1 MTAPADW
8 AAQQVR
14 AMLDAWDQRQ
24 AAIAR
29 GMAQHNAEI
38 DMLASDPEKRA
49 ELLRRLT
56 GPPPETPPTD

>member
-1 MTAPADW
+1 MNAADW

-14 AMLDAWDQRQ
+14 ALLDAWRERE

-29 GMAQHNAEI
+29 GMAQHNYEI
-38 DMLASDPEKRA
+38 DMLASDPAKRA

>member
-1 MTAPADW
+1 MTDPRDW

-14 AMLDAWDQRQ
+14 ALLDAWRERED
-24 AAIAR
+24 AIAR

-38 DMLASDPEKRA
+38 DMLASDPAKRA

>member
-1 MTAPADW
+1 MSDW

-14 AMLDAWDQRQ
+14 AMLDAWAQRE

-38 DMLASDPEKRA
+38 DLLARDPAQRA

-56 GPPPETPPTD
+56 GPPPDTPPAE

>member
-1 MTAPADW
+1 
-8 AAQQVR
+8 
-14 AMLDAWDQRQ
+14 MLEAWDQRQ

-38 DMLASDPEKRA
+38 DMLASDPAKRA

-56 GPPPETPPTD
+56 GPPPPPETPPTD